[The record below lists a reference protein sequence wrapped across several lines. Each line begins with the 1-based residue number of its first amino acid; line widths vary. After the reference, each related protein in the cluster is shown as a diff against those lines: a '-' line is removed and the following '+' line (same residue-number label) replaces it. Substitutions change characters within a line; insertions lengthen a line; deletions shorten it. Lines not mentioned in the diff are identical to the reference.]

1 MEARGA
7 VVKVAS
13 QGRQSTTLY
22 RPIQL
27 LYPLE
32 VTENQNI
39 VQNNPE
45 QSLNP
50 RMEVNNTLPDEQ
62 ELPTR
67 RSKRRAALE
76 ARDKIVAQTLDDW
89 IQVYHLHGQWGEDV
103 GDWTRLLYVHVY
115 VYMCNPIR
123 TLVIHH

>member
-45 QSLNP
+45 QLLNP

-76 ARDKIVAQTLDDW
+76 ARDKIVAQTLDD
-89 IQVYHLHGQWGEDV
+89 
-103 GDWTRLLYVHVY
+103 
-115 VYMCNPIR
+115 
-123 TLVIHH
+123 

>member
-1 MEARGA
+1 MKEVLVGRDRKVRGA

-32 VTENQNI
+32 VTENQN
-39 VQNNPE
+39 NLE

-50 RMEVNNTLPDEQ
+50 RTEVNNTSPDEQ
-62 ELPTR
+62 ELPPREQSLNPHMEVNNTSPDELKLPPC
-67 RSKRRAALE
+67 RSKRCAALE
-76 ARDKIVAQTLDDW
+76 TRDKIAAQTLDD
-89 IQVYHLHGQWGEDV
+89 
-103 GDWTRLLYVHVY
+103 
-115 VYMCNPIR
+115 
-123 TLVIHH
+123 